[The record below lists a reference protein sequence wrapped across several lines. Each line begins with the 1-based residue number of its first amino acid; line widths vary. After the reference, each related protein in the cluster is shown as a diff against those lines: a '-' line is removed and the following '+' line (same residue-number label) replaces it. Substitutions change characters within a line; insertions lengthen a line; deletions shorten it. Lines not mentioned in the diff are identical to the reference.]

1 VAEGFGFPVSLSCPR
16 AGGVHEDRPGWLLH
30 APAGEQIGVRQ
41 RLSQRDL
48 GSPQVW
54 RSRSSWRRTSVP
66 VPFEGDGHP
75 PVVDRWTR
83 TWMSITS
90 FAARPGTDVDPMCS
104 IAPCSASS
112 SRRSCC
118 ANVASHRSSVPGSRR
133 PPPTAPRQRRA
144 SPRRKTLAPER
155 CRLGTRIR
163 TLDRR
168 RRSNVARDSLR
179 ARPQGARSSHGQ
191 QAAGCRA
198 TEPHC
203 HPDRSPS

>member
-1 VAEGFGFPVSLSCPR
+1 MRTVQAGCFTRPQVSRSASASDSANATLEALRSGAAARLGGDSRGTTAHRGRRWSVRSHVHVAGT
-16 AGGVHEDRPGWLLH
+16 
-30 APAGEQIGVRQ
+30 GVRGCGEDEL
-41 RLSQRDL
+41 RGVS
-48 GSPQVW
+48 
-54 RSRSSWRRTSVP
+54 RSRRLEVVPALWWTSVP
-66 VPFEGDGHP
+66 VPFEGDGYP

-144 SPRRKTLAPER
+144 SPRR
-155 CRLGTRIR
+155 
-163 TLDRR
+163 
-168 RRSNVARDSLR
+168 
-179 ARPQGARSSHGQ
+179 
-191 QAAGCRA
+191 
-198 TEPHC
+198 
-203 HPDRSPS
+203 